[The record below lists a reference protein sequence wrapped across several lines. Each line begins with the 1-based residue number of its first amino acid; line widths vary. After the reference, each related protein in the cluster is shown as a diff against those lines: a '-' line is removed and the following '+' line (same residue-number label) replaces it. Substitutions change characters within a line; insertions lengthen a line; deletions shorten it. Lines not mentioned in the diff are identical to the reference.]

1 MYYPNKL
8 NNNGKKWPNMVWS
21 INCQKDPVIPLLLM
35 SIEVLKSISLKLK
48 SLDFIN
54 IYIIY
59 HLTPHEAFWYV
70 ISLII

>member
-8 NNNGKKWPNMVWS
+8 NNKGKKWPNMVWS
-21 INCQKDPVIPLLLM
+21 INCQKDSVIPLLLM
-35 SIEVLKSISLKLK
+35 SIEVLKLK